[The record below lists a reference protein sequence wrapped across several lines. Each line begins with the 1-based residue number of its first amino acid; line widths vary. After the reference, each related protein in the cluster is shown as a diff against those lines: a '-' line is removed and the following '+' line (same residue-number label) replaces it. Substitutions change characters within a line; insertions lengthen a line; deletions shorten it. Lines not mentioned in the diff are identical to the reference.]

1 MVGDER
7 IDGGPRSAIVVGAGI
22 VGLSTAWFLQE
33 RGVDVTVVDRTGV
46 AAGASWGN
54 AGWIAPALTL
64 PLNSPAVLRDGLRS
78 LRDPAAP
85 LHIPLTADSALGVFL
100 VQFAANCRRSSWKR
114 AVRANVPLNEE
125 CIEAFDVLTANGVD
139 APMTDAPITAVFRT
153 TEEAERMMRELRQ
166 LENAGQTLSVTGL
179 SDEALREQ
187 VPLAS
192 PAVTAGLNIN
202 GQRFIDPGR
211 FVVALGRA
219 VACQG
224 CNDAH
229 AGSSQRVQLRQRCH
243 GLPAQRHAVNRR
255 HRGDRHRRLVIPAG
269 GRPGARPG
277 AGRPRLLVYRAR
289 GPPHPRPH
297 LPAGRAGGVHAL
309 PTAHCV
315 SRAPW
320 SSATRT
326 NRRYPIG

>member
-153 TEEAERMMRELRQ
+153 TEEA
-166 LENAGQTLSVTGL
+166 NA
-179 SDEALREQ
+179 
-187 VPLAS
+187 
-192 PAVTAGLNIN
+192 
-202 GQRFIDPGR
+202 
-211 FVVALGRA
+211 
-219 VACQG
+219 
-224 CNDAH
+224 
-229 AGSSQRVQLRQRCH
+229 
-243 GLPAQRHAVNRR
+243 
-255 HRGDRHRRLVIPAG
+255 
-269 GRPGARPG
+269 
-277 AGRPRLLVYRAR
+277 
-289 GPPHPRPH
+289 
-297 LPAGRAGGVHAL
+297 
-309 PTAHCV
+309 
-315 SRAPW
+315 
-320 SSATRT
+320 
-326 NRRYPIG
+326 

>member
-1 MVGDER
+1 MSPWLIAAAWPPAPHGATP
-7 IDGGPRSAIVVGAGI
+7 DGFTGADHPAE
-22 VGLSTAWFLQE
+22 LS
-33 RGVDVTVVDRTGV
+33 RR
-46 AAGASWGN
+46 AA
-54 AGWIAPALTL
+54 
-64 PLNSPAVLRDGLRS
+64 DGLRS

-85 LHIPLTADSALGVFL
+85 LHIPLSADSAQGVFL

-153 TEEAERMMRELRQ
+153 TEEAERMMRELRG

-192 PAVTAGLNIN
+192 PAVTAGVNIN

-219 VACQG
+219 VLARG
-224 CNDAH
+224 ATMRT
-229 AGSSQRVQLRQRCH
+229 ARSSQRVQLRQRCH

-269 GRPGARPG
+269 GRPVRVP
-277 AGRPRLLVYRAR
+277 VQ
-289 GPPHPRPH
+289 
-297 LPAGRAGGVHAL
+297 AGRA
-309 PTAHCV
+309 
-315 SRAPW
+315 
-320 SSATRT
+320 
-326 NRRYPIG
+326 